1 VEVYIKALIKSD
13 IIEQSYYR
21 GLQDNIFDKVFRSV
35 YADDIADFDPG
46 EINDEYKTL
55 FMELNKEYNKIKGEY
70 NYFKGQFAE
79 FIILNHLKYRAWKQ
93 NNIFCKMMEN
103 LPQDCEFKEYETV
116 WSYNA
121 AVPHKKDIKIDILAR
136 ASSGYTLIGEIKNRK
151 STLFSKDEA
160 EQFLKKAEIA
170 IELEKIPKSLLFV
183 FSSNGFTENALDFM
197 RERGVAWSFDCGWLK

>member
-1 VEVYIKALIKSD
+1 MEVYIKALIKSD

-93 NNIFCKMMEN
+93 NKTFCKMMEN
-103 LPQDCEFKEYETV
+103 LPKDFEFKEYETV

-136 ASSGYTLIGEIKNRK
+136 ASSGYT
-151 STLFSKDEA
+151 
-160 EQFLKKAEIA
+160 
-170 IELEKIPKSLLFV
+170 P
-183 FSSNGFTENALDFM
+183 ALS
-197 RERGVAWSFDCGWLK
+197 RWSIII